1 MTASTLIIEE
11 TSELDSLTAPET
23 NETVAAPST
32 VTALLSPI
40 IQPPQTIS
48 ATVFDSQHNQVEVL
62 SLCPEL
68 AQQTL
73 DTTALPPLSY
83 LKIGNGDTILFTTD
97 LNDAACLHSLDQG
110 KTTTIAPAHSAESIE
125 VAQNIKASLPDG
137 KFVLF
142 SQLRHRPMVQTIRDT
157 LEAAIFYPSSN
168 FDNWATAIAARGAD
182 EISITLSSRMTA
194 SATSG
199 QFAVTN
205 QHVQNIEA
213 QWSIFDNL
221 IINQHIAVICAA
233 PNAGKTTIMNWI
245 CAQVSDLVDIQYVNV
260 DCSGSDLK
268 DYFKYAE
275 DGGFRMINF
284 DVAGSTKE
292 EFFTALIESPS
303 LDGQLFVLDTF
314 KQFTDLM
321 NKASVKAF
329 MRLLRQLCNKG
340 ATFVVLAHT
349 NKHLGKDG
357 LPVFEGVG
365 DVRSDCDEMIYLI
378 ADNQADGSKIVST
391 SPDKTR
397 GAIAPLTFSI
407 KANREVSLT
416 DYVNIQEEKQ
426 KQADQLAITEIQKAL
441 ANGPVNQ
448 SELTNTC
455 KLIGLGKN
463 SVRRVLT
470 QYLTGDKPL
479 WLAESGAKNAKLYR
493 LNEDTAPSTI

>member
-11 TSELDSLTAPET
+11 TNEIDSLAAPET
-23 NETVAAPST
+23 NGSVTAPST
-32 VTALLSPI
+32 VTPLLTSI
-40 IQPPQTIS
+40 KQPPQTIS
-48 ATVFDSQHNQVEVL
+48 ATVFDSQHKQVEVL
-62 SLCPEL
+62 SLYPDL

-83 LKIGNGDTILFTTD
+83 VKIGNGDTIFFTTD
-97 LNDAACLHSLDQG
+97 LNDAACLHSLDLEQ
-110 KTTTIAPAHSAESIE
+110 TTTIAPVHSAESIE
-125 VAQNIKASLPDG
+125 VAQIIKTNLSDG

-142 SQLRHRPMVQTIRDT
+142 SQHQHRAMVQTIRDT
-157 LEAAIFYPSSN
+157 LEAAIFYPSRN
-168 FDNWATAIAARGAD
+168 FDSWATAIATQGAD
-182 EISITLSSRMTA
+182 EISTTLISRMTA

-199 QFAVTN
+199 QFAVTD

-233 PNAGKTTIMNWI
+233 PNAGKTTIMNWV

-268 DYFKYAE
+268 AYFDNAQE
-275 DGGFRMINF
+275 GGFQMINF
-284 DVAGSTKE
+284 DVAGSTQE

-303 LDGQLFVLDTF
+303 LHGQLFVLDTF
-314 KQFTDLM
+314 KQFADLM

-378 ADNQADGSKIVST
+378 AENQADGSKIVST
-391 SPDKTR
+391 SPDKKR
-397 GAIAPLTFSI
+397 GAIAPLTFCI
-407 KANREVSLT
+407 KANRDVSLT

-426 KQADQLAITEIQKAL
+426 KQADQLAITAIQKAL
-441 ANGPVNQ
+441 TNGPVNQ
-448 SELTNTC
+448 SELTNIC
-455 KLIGLGKN
+455 KLIGLGK
-463 SVRRVLT
+463 SSIRRVLK
-470 QYLTGDKPL
+470 QYLSGDKPL
-479 WLAESGAKNAKLYR
+479 WLSERGAKNALLYR
-493 LNEDTAPSTI
+493 LNDGTTP